1 MSHLDPER
9 SRMKLTD
16 KPIRASVPFSAS
28 SSYSLLIVG
37 SVAGVCVTNSSELV
51 EMHAL
56 RDVVRVIK
64 KERAD
69 QASLLGMLTGVQTRV
84 ETFAAELAHQESLPL
99 SLLSM
104 GKPCSLTESQKLAQ
118 RQIWLGADVD
128 DIKTGQP
135 QLIRNEVALGF
146 ADILLVVW
154 DGVTTDDE
162 VVPLLL
168 SASLAMKPVIWI
180 DTSGVVRVLQREL
193 LTKAQRHIL
202 QCPSPPIQ
210 SLVSCFSSPIS
221 LQNPT
226 KFLQAISDPAFNL
239 DSSDRQ
245 RSATG
250 NSRAGTVHKFMMA
263 LVQGRLKR
271 AFSAV
276 AASPISAYRG
286 PAWDESEGI
295 VASTPVLDEQFDR
308 ADIAASISAGK
319 HRSAAWIS
327 SLASTTAVFAAVAGA
342 INLWTSPH
350 GVFWAFLELG
360 LVALVV
366 SVLWRAKN
374 MRWHRT
380 WIGNRFVAEQ
390 LRYTRMG
397 LPLLAFTKSLSEPSL
412 CVLPGSNGQPNL
424 AVLSEDLRLVQK
436 TIVRMGLP
444 SASAGSVYIAS
455 DSDMLPN
462 LRDYVLAVVRD
473 QVAYHHRVHDE
484 QHKVDHIL
492 HQLSLVL
499 FTLTVAAIGGHFLL
513 HADWL
518 LIFTAFFPAL
528 AAGIHGLTTT
538 LEISR
543 LADQSKTTSEHL
555 HELSEAIEH
564 VLNTSQSPWK
574 NWQHLRYLTL
584 RSAEIMSDE
593 NSQWQ
598 KLVTHQKPKL
608 PA

>member
-1 MSHLDPER
+1 MSEFHRGNFNGKIETR
-9 SRMKLTD
+9 
-16 KPIRASVPFSAS
+16 IPFN
-28 SSYSLLIVG
+28 SLLVVG
-37 SVAGVCVTNSSELV
+37 SVGEQGLTSNGDLAMKQS
-51 EMHAL
+51 L
-56 RDVVRVIK
+56 REVVSVLK
-64 KERAD
+64 NERIN
-69 QASLLGMLTGVQTRV
+69 QASLFGILTGVQSSVDR
-84 ETFAAELAHQESLPL
+84 FAAELALQENLSLC
-99 SLLSM
+99 LLSM
-104 GKPCSLTESQKLAQ
+104 GKPESLTESQKLAQ

-135 QLIRNEVALGF
+135 QSIWNEVAFGYT
-146 ADILLVVW
+146 DILLVVW
-154 DGVTTDDE
+154 DGVTIDDE

-168 SASLAMKPVIWI
+168 SAALAMKPVIWI
-180 DTSGVVRVLQREL
+180 DVTGVVRVLQREL

-210 SLVSCFSSPIS
+210 SLVSCFSSSIA
-221 LQNPT
+221 LQNPAQ
-226 KFLQAISDPAFNL
+226 FFQAITDPVSLL
-239 DSSDRQ
+239 DSSAHQ

-250 NSRAGTVHKFMMA
+250 KSRAGTVHKFMMA
-263 LVQGRLKR
+263 LVQGRFKK

-342 INLWTSPH
+342 INLWSSQH
-350 GVFWAFLELG
+350 GAFWALLELG

-374 MRWHRT
+374 MQWHHT

-397 LPLLAFTKSLSEPSL
+397 LPLLAVTKSLSEPSL
-412 CVLPGSNGQPNL
+412 CVLPGSNSQASL
-424 AVLSEDLRLVQK
+424 AVLSEDLRLVQQ

-444 SASAGSVYIAS
+444 STSKGGVYIAS
-455 DSDMLPN
+455 DSEMLPK

-473 QVAYHHRVHDE
+473 QVAYHHRIHDE
-484 QHKVDHIL
+484 QHKVHHIL

-499 FTLTVAAIGGHFLL
+499 FTLTVAAIAGHFLL

-528 AAGIHGLTTT
+528 AAGIHGLTTA

-543 LADQSKTTSEHL
+543 LADQSKTTAEHL
-555 HELSEAIEH
+555 HELSEAIQN
-564 VLNTSQSPWK
+564 VLNVGQSPWK
-574 NWQHLRYLTL
+574 NWLQLRYLTL

>member
-1 MSHLDPER
+1 MKQSLREVVSVLKNER
-9 SRMKLTD
+9 TD
-16 KPIRASVPFSAS
+16 
-28 SSYSLLIVG
+28 
-37 SVAGVCVTNSSELV
+37 E
-51 EMHAL
+51 
-56 RDVVRVIK
+56 
-64 KERAD
+64 
-69 QASLLGMLTGVQTRV
+69 ASLFGILIGVRTWV
-84 ETFAAELAHQESLPL
+84 EKFAAELAHQERLSLC
-99 SLLSM
+99 LLSM
-104 GKPCSLTESQKLAQ
+104 GKPGSLTESQKLAQ

-128 DIKTGQP
+128 DIKTGLP
-135 QLIRNEVALGF
+135 QSIRNEAALGY

-154 DGVTTDDE
+154 DGVTIDDE

-180 DTSGVVRVLQREL
+180 DVTGVVRVLQREL

-202 QCPSPPIQ
+202 QSPSPPIQ
-210 SLVSCFSSPIS
+210 SLLSSFSSPIA

-226 KFLQAISDPAFNL
+226 LFLQAIADPVSSL
-239 DSSDRQ
+239 DSNDPQ
-245 RSATG
+245 HSATSK
-250 NSRAGTVHKFMMA
+250 SRAGTVHKLMMA
-263 LVQGRLKR
+263 LVQGHFKK

-319 HRSAAWIS
+319 HRSSAWIS

-342 INLWTSPH
+342 INLWSSLH
-350 GVFWAFLELG
+350 GAFWAILELG

-374 MRWHRT
+374 MQWHSK

-397 LPLLAFTKSLSEPSL
+397 LPLLAVTKSLSEPSL
-412 CVLPGSNGQPNL
+412 CVLPDANGQPRL
-424 AVLSEDLRLVQK
+424 AVLSEDLRLVQQ

-444 SASAGSVYIAS
+444 SASTGSVFIAS
-455 DSDMLPN
+455 DSYMLPK
-462 LRDYVLAVVRD
+462 LRDYVLAVVHD
-473 QVAYHHRVHDE
+473 QVAYHHRVHHE

-492 HQLSLVL
+492 HVLSLVL

-543 LADQSKTTSEHL
+543 LADQSKTTAEHL
-555 HELSEAIEH
+555 HELSEAIKN
-564 VLNTSQSPWK
+564 VLNADQSPWE
-574 NWQHLRYLTL
+574 NWLQLRYLTL
-584 RSAEIMSDE
+584 RSAEVMSDE

>member
-1 MSHLDPER
+1 MTFTEKFSR
-9 SRMKLTD
+9 SSVLG
-16 KPIRASVPFSAS
+16 IAASPC
-28 SSYSLLIVG
+28 SLLI
-37 SVAGVCVTNSSELV
+37 AGDVTDLSSTNGGELV
-51 EMHAL
+51 VTQSL
-56 RDVVRVIK
+56 RKVVGVLKNNRT
-64 KERAD
+64 D
-69 QASLLGMLTGVQTRV
+69 QASVLGILTGIRTRL
-84 ETFAAELAHQESLPL
+84 ETFAAELANEESLSL
-99 SLLSM
+99 CLLSM
-104 GKPCSLTESQKLAQ
+104 GKPSSLTESQQLAQ
-118 RQIWLGADVD
+118 RQIWLGAEDD

-135 QLIRNEVALGF
+135 QSIRNEVALGY

-154 DGVTTDDE
+154 DGATIDDE

-168 SASLAMKPVIWI
+168 RASLAMKPVIWV
-180 DTSGVVRVLQREL
+180 DDCGVIRVLQREL

-210 SLVSCFSSPIS
+210 SLVSCFSSPIT
-221 LQNPT
+221 LENPT
-226 KFLQAISDPAFNL
+226 LFLDAIADPEFIK
-239 DSSDRQ
+239 DSIDRQ
-245 RSATG
+245 RSATEA
-250 NSRAGTVHKFMMA
+250 SRAGTVHKFMMA
-263 LVQGRLKR
+263 LVQGRFKK
-271 AFSAV
+271 AFSAL
-276 AASPISAYRG
+276 AASPTSSYRG
-286 PAWDESEGI
+286 PAWEESEGI
-295 VASTPVLDEQFDR
+295 IAFTPVLDKQFDS

-342 INLWTSPH
+342 INLWSSLH
-350 GVFWAFLELG
+350 GAFWALLELG

-374 MRWHRT
+374 MQWHRK

-397 LPLLAFTKSLSEPSL
+397 LPLLAVTKSLSEPSL
-412 CVLPGSNGQPNL
+412 CVLPGTNGQASL
-424 AVLSEDLRLVQK
+424 AVLSEDLRLVQQ

-444 SASAGSVYIAS
+444 SASTGGVYIAS
-455 DSDMLPN
+455 DADILPK

-543 LADQSKTTSEHL
+543 LADQSKATAQHL
-555 HELSEAIEH
+555 QELSEAIKD
-564 VLNTSQSPWK
+564 VLSPNQSSWK
-574 NWQHLRYLTL
+574 NWLQLRYLTL

>member
-1 MSHLDPER
+1 MTIAEKSTHSDMLDRTANP
-9 SRMKLTD
+9 
-16 KPIRASVPFSAS
+16 
-28 SSYSLLIVG
+28 YSLL
-37 SVAGVCVTNSSELV
+37 VAGHAGDLGVSSSGELV
-51 EMHAL
+51 VKQAL
-56 RDVVRVIK
+56 REVVSVLK
-64 KERAD
+64 NECTN
-69 QASLLGMLTGVQTRV
+69 QASLFGILTGVRTSV
-84 ETFAAELAHQESLPL
+84 ELFAAELADQESL
-99 SLLSM
+99 SLCLFAM
-104 GKPCSLTESQKLAQ
+104 EKPSRLTDSQQLAQ

-135 QLIRNEVALGF
+135 QSIRNEVALGY

-154 DGVTTDDE
+154 DGVTFDDE

-168 SASLAMKPVIWI
+168 SAALAMKPVIWI
-180 DTSGVVRVLQREL
+180 DVTGLVRVLQREL
-193 LTKAQRHIL
+193 LTKARRHIL

-210 SLVSCFSSPIS
+210 NLVTCFSLPLE
-221 LQNPT
+221 LQNPSLLL
-226 KFLQAISDPAFNL
+226 KAIAEPISIL
-239 DSSDRQ
+239 DTTDHQEKSSAK
-245 RSATG
+245 SH
-250 NSRAGTVHKFMMA
+250 AGAIHKFMMA
-263 LVQGRLKR
+263 VVQGSLKK
-271 AFSAV
+271 AFAAV
-276 AASPISAYRG
+276 TASPISAYRG
-286 PAWDESEGI
+286 PAWDKSEGI

-319 HRSAAWIS
+319 HRSAAWVS

-342 INLWTSPH
+342 INLWSNPH
-350 GVFWAFLELG
+350 GAFWALLELG

-374 MRWHRT
+374 MQWHRT

-397 LPLLAFTKSLSEPSL
+397 LPLLAVTKSLAEPSL
-412 CVLPGSNGQPNL
+412 RVLPGVNGQPSL
-424 AVLSEDLRLVQK
+424 AVLSEDLRLVQQ

-444 SASAGSVYIAS
+444 SASEGGVYIAS
-455 DSDMLPN
+455 ASEMLPS
-462 LRDYVLAVVRD
+462 LRDYVFAVVRD
-473 QVAYHHRVHDE
+473 QVAYHHRIHDE
-484 QHKVDHIL
+484 QHRIDHIL
-492 HQLSLVL
+492 HQFSLVL

-543 LADQSKTTSEHL
+543 LADQSKTTAQHL
-555 HELSEAIEH
+555 HELSEAIKD
-564 VLNTSQSPWK
+564 VLNTGQSPWK
-574 NWQHLRYLTL
+574 NWLQLRYLTL

>member
-1 MSHLDPER
+1 MTFIEKSTRLNELDR
-9 SRMKLTD
+9 T
-16 KPIRASVPFSAS
+16 ANTFT
-28 SSYSLLIVG
+28 LL
-37 SVAGVCVTNSSELV
+37 VAGPADDLSSNNSGEPV
-51 EMHAL
+51 VMHSL
-56 RDVVRVIK
+56 RDVVSVLK
-64 KERAD
+64 NERTN
-69 QASLLGMLTGVQTRV
+69 QASLLGILTGVQTQV
-84 ETFAAELAHQESLPL
+84 ETFAAELAHQECLSLC
-99 SLLSM
+99 LLSM
-104 GKPCSLTESQKLAQ
+104 GKPGSLTESQKLAQ
-118 RQIWLGADVD
+118 RQIWLGAEVD
-128 DIKTGQP
+128 DIKTGLP
-135 QLIRNEVALGF
+135 QSIRNEVALGY

-154 DGVTTDDE
+154 DGVNIDDE

-168 SASLAMKPVIWI
+168 SAALAMKSVIWI
-180 DTSGVVRVLQREL
+180 DVTGVVRVLQREL

-210 SLVSCFSSPIS
+210 SLVSCFSSPIA

-226 KFLQAISDPAFNL
+226 LFLQSIADPTYIK
-239 DSSDRQ
+239 DSSNHQ

-250 NSRAGTVHKFMMA
+250 KSRAGTVHKFMMG
-263 LVQGRLKR
+263 LVQGRFKK
-271 AFSAV
+271 AFSAL

-286 PAWDESEGI
+286 PAWEKSEGV
-295 VASTPVLDEQFDR
+295 VAFTPVLDEQFDS

-342 INLWTSPH
+342 INLWSSLH
-350 GVFWAFLELG
+350 GAFWALLELG

-374 MRWHRT
+374 MQWHRK

-397 LPLLAFTKSLSEPSL
+397 LPLLAVTKSLSEPSL
-412 CVLPGSNGQPNL
+412 CVLLGTNGQASL
-424 AVLSEDLRLVQK
+424 AVLSEDLRLVQQ

-444 SASAGSVYIAS
+444 SASTGGLYIAS
-455 DSDMLPN
+455 DSDMLPK

-543 LADQSKTTSEHL
+543 LADQSKVTAQHL
-555 HELSEAIEH
+555 HELSDAIKD
-564 VLNTSQSPWK
+564 VLSSDQSPWS
-574 NWQHLRYLTL
+574 NWLQLRYLTL
-584 RSAEIMSDE
+584 RAAEIMSDE

>member
-1 MSHLDPER
+1 MQH
-9 SRMKLTD
+9 
-16 KPIRASVPFSAS
+16 SALNP
-28 SSYSLLIVG
+28 YTVL
-37 SVAGVCVTNSSELV
+37 VAGAVC
-51 EMHAL
+51 
-56 RDVVRVIK
+56 
-64 KERAD
+64 D
-69 QASLLGMLTGVQTRV
+69 QASVSRNDAGSSEALCEVIRTLKNHLNTEDFLCEILTGVRTSIDV
-84 ETFAAELAHQESLPL
+84 LAAELAHQETLPF
-99 SLLSM
+99 SLLAI
-104 GKPCSLTESQKLAQ
+104 GKPCQLTELQKLAQ

-135 QLIRNEVALGF
+135 QSIWNEVAFGYT
-146 ADILLVVW
+146 DILLVVW
-154 DGVTTDDE
+154 DGVTIDDE

-168 SASLAMKPVIWI
+168 SAALAMKPVIWI
-180 DTSGVVRVLQREL
+180 DVTGVVRVLQREL
-193 LTKAQRHIL
+193 LTKAQRHLL
-202 QCPSPPIQ
+202 QCPCSPIQ
-210 SLVSCFSSPIS
+210 SLVSCFSSPIA

-226 KFLQAISDPAFNL
+226 QFLQAITDPVSLL
-239 DSSDRQ
+239 DSSGHQ

-250 NSRAGTVHKFMMA
+250 KSRAGTVHKFMMA
-263 LVQGRLKR
+263 LVQGRFKK
-271 AFSAV
+271 AFSTL

-308 ADIAASISAGK
+308 ADIAASISAG
-319 HRSAAWIS
+319 AAWIS

-342 INLWTSPH
+342 INLWSSQH
-350 GVFWAFLELG
+350 GAFWALLELG

-374 MRWHRT
+374 MQWHHT

-397 LPLLAFTKSLSEPSL
+397 LPLLAVTKSLSEPSL
-412 CVLPGSNGQPNL
+412 CVLPGSNSQASL
-424 AVLSEDLRLVQK
+424 AVLSEDLRLVQQ

-444 SASAGSVYIAS
+444 STSKGGVYIAS
-455 DSDMLPN
+455 DSEMLPK

-473 QVAYHHRVHDE
+473 QVAYHHRIHDE
-484 QHKVDHIL
+484 QHKVHHIL

-528 AAGIHGLTTT
+528 AAGIHGLTTA

-543 LADQSKTTSEHL
+543 LADQSKTTAEHL
-555 HELSEAIEH
+555 HELSEAIQN
-564 VLNTSQSPWK
+564 VLNVGQSPWK
-574 NWQHLRYLTL
+574 NWLQLRYLTL

>member
-1 MSHLDPER
+1 MFFANKATHPRMLDRISNP
-9 SRMKLTD
+9 
-16 KPIRASVPFSAS
+16 
-28 SSYSLLIVG
+28 YSLL
-37 SVAGVCVTNSSELV
+37 VAGHAGDLSLNSIGEFVVKQALSE
-51 EMHAL
+51 
-56 RDVVRVIK
+56 VVSLLK
-64 KERAD
+64 KEHTDRP
-69 QASLLGMLTGVQTRV
+69 SLIGILTGVRTRV
-84 ETFAAELAHQESLPL
+84 ETFAAELAHQEGLSLC
-99 SLLSM
+99 LLSM
-104 GKPCSLTESQKLAQ
+104 GKPGSLTESQKLAQ
-118 RQIWLGADVD
+118 RQIWLGAEID

-135 QLIRNEVALGF
+135 QSIRNEVALGY

-154 DGVTTDDE
+154 DGVSIDDE

-168 SASLAMKPVIWI
+168 SAALAMKPVIWI
-180 DTSGVVRVLQREL
+180 DVTGVVRVLQREL

-210 SLVSCFSSPIS
+210 SLVSCFSLPIA
-221 LQNPT
+221 LQNPSL
-226 KFLQAISDPAFNL
+226 FLQAIADPATFL
-239 DSSDRQ
+239 DSSAHQ
-245 RSATG
+245 RDAIG
-250 NSRAGTVHKFMMA
+250 KSRAGTVHKFMMA
-263 LVQGRLKR
+263 LVQGRFKKALTT
-271 AFSAV
+271 V

-295 VASTPVLDEQFDR
+295 VASTPVLDKQFDR

-342 INLWTSPH
+342 INLWSSLH
-350 GVFWAFLELG
+350 GAFWALLELG

-374 MRWHRT
+374 MQWHRK

-397 LPLLAFTKSLSEPSL
+397 LPLLAVTKSLSEPSL
-412 CVLPGSNGQPNL
+412 CVLPGTNGQASL
-424 AVLSEDLRLVQK
+424 AVLSEDLLLVQQ

-444 SASAGSVYIAS
+444 SASTGSVFIAS
-455 DSDMLPN
+455 DSDMLPK

-499 FTLTVAAIGGHFLL
+499 FTLTVAAIGAHFLL

-543 LADQSKTTSEHL
+543 LADQSKTTAEHL
-555 HELSEAIEH
+555 HELSEAIKN
-564 VLNTSQSPWK
+564 VLNADQSSWK
-574 NWQHLRYLTL
+574 NWLQLRYLTL

>member
-1 MSHLDPER
+1 MTFTEKSTP
-9 SRMKLTD
+9 S
-16 KPIRASVPFSAS
+16 SVLGSTATP
-28 SSYSLLIVG
+28 YSLLVTG
-37 SVAGVCVTNSSELV
+37 DVTDLSSTNSGELV
-51 EMHAL
+51 VMQSL
-56 RDVVRVIK
+56 REVVSVLK
-64 KERAD
+64 NERAD
-69 QASLLGMLTGVQTRV
+69 QASILEILTGVRTQV
-84 ETFAAELAHQESLPL
+84 ETFAAELAHQECLSLC
-99 SLLSM
+99 LLSM
-104 GKPCSLTESQKLAQ
+104 GKPGSLTESQKIAQ
-118 RQIWLGADVD
+118 RQIWLGAEID

-135 QLIRNEVALGF
+135 QSIRNEVALGY
-146 ADILLVVW
+146 ADILLIVW
-154 DGVTTDDE
+154 DGVTVDDE

-168 SASLAMKPVIWI
+168 SAALAMKPVIWI
-180 DTSGVVRVLQREL
+180 DLTGMVRVLKREL

-210 SLVSCFSSPIS
+210 SLASCFSSPIA
-221 LQNPT
+221 LKNPT
-226 KFLQAISDPAFNL
+226 QFLQAIADPVSFL
-239 DSSDRQ
+239 DSSAHQ
-245 RSATG
+245 LNETG
-250 NSRAGTVHKFMMA
+250 KSRAGTIHKFMMA
-263 LVQGRLKR
+263 LVQGRFKK

-319 HRSAAWIS
+319 HRSAAWVS

-342 INLWTSPH
+342 INLWSSPH
-350 GVFWAFLELG
+350 GVFWALLELG

-374 MRWHRT
+374 MHWHRT

-397 LPLLAFTKSLSEPSL
+397 LPLLAVTKSLLEPSL
-412 CVLPGSNGQPNL
+412 CVLPGANGQASL
-424 AVLSEDLRLVQK
+424 AVLSEDLRLVQQ

-444 SASAGSVYIAS
+444 SASKGGVYIAS
-455 DSDMLPN
+455 DSEMLPK

-473 QVAYHHRVHDE
+473 QVAYHHRIHDE

-543 LADQSKTTSEHL
+543 LADQSKTTAEHL
-555 HELSEAIEH
+555 HELSEAIKN
-564 VLNTSQSPWK
+564 VLNADQSPWK
-574 NWQHLRYLTL
+574 NWLQLRYLTL

>member
-1 MSHLDPER
+1 MTFAEKSTHSDMVDHTANP
-9 SRMKLTD
+9 
-16 KPIRASVPFSAS
+16 
-28 SSYSLLIVG
+28 YSLL
-37 SVAGVCVTNSSELV
+37 VAGHAGDLSATSGGELV
-51 EMHAL
+51 VKQAL
-56 RDVVRVIK
+56 REVVSVLK
-64 KERAD
+64 NERTN
-69 QASLLGMLTGVQTRV
+69 QASIFGILTGVRTRV
-84 ETFAAELAHQESLPL
+84 EMFAAELADQESL
-99 SLLSM
+99 SLCLLAM
-104 GKPCSLTESQKLAQ
+104 GKPGSLTESQKLAQ
-118 RQIWLGADVD
+118 RQIWMGAEVD

-135 QLIRNEVALGF
+135 QSIRNEVALGY

-154 DGVTTDDE
+154 DGVAIDDE

-180 DTSGVVRVLQREL
+180 DAIGLVRVLQREL
-193 LTKAQRHIL
+193 LTKALRHIL

-210 SLVSCFSSPIS
+210 NLVTCFSLPLDLQKPS
-221 LQNPT
+221 LLL
-226 KFLQAISDPAFNL
+226 KAIAEPVSILDASDPQEK
-239 DSSDRQ
+239 SSGK
-245 RSATG
+245 SH
-250 NSRAGTVHKFMMA
+250 AGTIHNFMMA
-263 LVQGRLKR
+263 VVQGRLKK
-271 AFSAV
+271 AFAAV
-276 AASPISAYRG
+276 TASPISAYRG
-286 PAWDESEGI
+286 PAWDKSEGI

-319 HRSAAWIS
+319 HRSAAWVS

-342 INLWTSPH
+342 INLWSSPH
-350 GVFWAFLELG
+350 GAFWALLELG

-366 SVLWRAKN
+366 LVLWRAKN
-374 MRWHRT
+374 MQWHRT

-397 LPLLAFTKSLSEPSL
+397 LPLLAVTKSLSEPSL
-412 CVLPGSNGQPNL
+412 CILPGANGQPSL
-424 AVLSEDLRLVQK
+424 AVLSEDLRLIQQ

-444 SASAGSVYIAS
+444 SASKGGVYVAS
-455 DSDMLPN
+455 ASEMLPS

-473 QVAYHHRVHDE
+473 QVAYHHRIHDE
-484 QHKVDHIL
+484 QHQVDHIL

-499 FTLTVAAIGGHFLL
+499 FCLTVAAIGGHFLL
-513 HADWL
+513 HAAWL

-543 LADQSKTTSEHL
+543 LADQSKNTAKQL
-555 HELSEAIEH
+555 HELSEAIKN
-564 VLNTSQSPWK
+564 VLTTSQSPWK
-574 NWQHLRYLTL
+574 SWLQLRHLTL
-584 RSAEIMSDE
+584 RSAAIMSDE

>member
-1 MSHLDPER
+1 MTFTEKFIR
-9 SRMKLTD
+9 S
-16 KPIRASVPFSAS
+16 SVLGSTSTPR
-28 SSYSLLIVG
+28 SLLVVG
-37 SVAGVCVTNSSELV
+37 DVTDLPSTSIGDLVVMQSLREVVSVLKN
-51 EMHAL
+51 
-56 RDVVRVIK
+56 
-64 KERAD
+64 ERTD
-69 QASLLGMLTGVQTRV
+69 QASLLKILTGVRTQV
-84 ETFAAELAHQESLPL
+84 EAFAAELAHQECLSLC
-99 SLLSM
+99 LLSM
-104 GKPCSLTESQKLAQ
+104 GKPGSLTQSQKLAQ
-118 RQIWLGADVD
+118 RQIWLGAEAE
-128 DIKTGQP
+128 DIKTGLP
-135 QLIRNEVALGF
+135 QSIRNEVALGY

-154 DGVTTDDE
+154 DGVSIDDE

-168 SASLAMKPVIWI
+168 SAALAMKPVIWI
-180 DTSGVVRVLQREL
+180 DVIGVVRVLQREL

-210 SLVSCFSSPIS
+210 SLVSCFSLPIA
-221 LQNPT
+221 LQNPSL
-226 KFLQAISDPAFNL
+226 FFQAIADPATFL
-239 DSSDRQ
+239 DSSAHQ

-250 NSRAGTVHKFMMA
+250 KSRAGTVHKFMMA
-263 LVQGRLKR
+263 LVQGRFQKALT
-271 AFSAV
+271 AV

-286 PAWDESEGI
+286 PAWDKSEGI

-308 ADIAASISAGK
+308 ADVAASISAGK

-342 INLWTSPH
+342 INLWSSLH
-350 GVFWAFLELG
+350 GAFWALLELS

-374 MRWHRT
+374 MQWHQK

-397 LPLLAFTKSLSEPSL
+397 LPLLAVTKSLSEPSL
-412 CVLPGSNGQPNL
+412 CVLPGTNGQASL
-424 AVLSEDLRLVQK
+424 AVLSEDLRLVQQ

-444 SASAGSVYIAS
+444 SASTGSVYIAS
-455 DSDMLPN
+455 DSDMLPK

-492 HQLSLVL
+492 HQLSLVF

-543 LADQSKTTSEHL
+543 LADQSKVTAQHL
-555 HELSEAIEH
+555 HELSDAIKH
-564 VLNTSQSPWK
+564 VLNTDQSPWK
-574 NWQHLRYLTL
+574 NWLQLRYLTL

>member
-1 MSHLDPER
+1 MRLPTE
-9 SRMKLTD
+9 
-16 KPIRASVPFSAS
+16 FQC
-28 SSYSLLIVG
+28 LLI
-37 SVAGVCVTNSSELV
+37 AG
-51 EMHAL
+51 
-56 RDVVRVIK
+56 DI
-64 KERAD
+64 ER
-69 QASLLGMLTGVQTRV
+69 ASLLVSDVNAIERSLVAVVELLKRESVGEDSFFKILTGVRNWV
-84 ETFAAELAHQESLPL
+84 EAFAAELAYQQNLALH
-99 SLLSM
+99 LLSM
-104 GKPCSLTESQKLAQ
+104 GAPGGLTGSQKLAQ
-118 RQIWLGADVD
+118 RQIWLGAAVD
-128 DIKTGQP
+128 EIKTGLP
-135 QLIRNEVALGF
+135 QLIRNEVALGY
-146 ADILLVVW
+146 ADTLLVVW
-154 DGVTTDDE
+154 DGETIDDE

-168 SASLAMKPVIWI
+168 GAALAMKPVIWI
-180 DTSGVVRVLQREL
+180 DETGAIRVLQREL
-193 LTKAQRHIL
+193 LTKARRHLL
-202 QCPSPPIQ
+202 QCPSPSIQ
-210 SLVSCFSSPIS
+210 SLVSCFSSPIA

-226 KFLQAISDPAFNL
+226 LFLQAIADPAYIE
-239 DSSDRQ
+239 DASDGQSS
-245 RSATG
+245 AG
-250 NSRAGTVHKFMMA
+250 GKSRAGTVHKFMMS
-263 LVQGRLKR
+263 LVQGRFKKALT
-271 AFSAV
+271 AL

-286 PAWDESEGI
+286 PAWEASEGI
-295 VASTPVLDEQFDR
+295 VASTPVLDKQFDR

-342 INLWTSPH
+342 INLWSSLH
-350 GVFWAFLELG
+350 GAFWALLELG

-374 MRWHRT
+374 MQWHRK

-397 LPLLAFTKSLSEPSL
+397 LPLLAVTKSLSEPSL
-412 CVLPGSNGQPNL
+412 CVLPGANGQASL
-424 AVLSEDLRLVQK
+424 AVLSEDLRIVQQ

-444 SASAGSVYIAS
+444 SASTGSVYIAS
-455 DSDMLPN
+455 ESDMLPK

-473 QVAYHHRVHDE
+473 QVAYHHRVHNE

-528 AAGIHGLTTT
+528 AAGIHGLTTS

-543 LADQSKTTSEHL
+543 LADQSKVTAQHL
-555 HELSEAIEH
+555 HELSDALKH
-564 VLNTSQSPWK
+564 VLNKDQSPWK
-574 NWQHLRYLTL
+574 NWLQLRYLTL

>member
-1 MSHLDPER
+1 MTFTEKYIR
-9 SRMKLTD
+9 SNLLGSEST
-16 KPIRASVPFSAS
+16 PQ
-28 SSYSLLIVG
+28 SLL
-37 SVAGVCVTNSSELV
+37 VAGDVTALSSTNGGELV
-51 EMHAL
+51 VMKSL
-56 RDVVRVIK
+56 REVVSVLK
-64 KERAD
+64 NERAD
-69 QASLLGMLTGVQTRV
+69 QATSLEVLTGTRSPV
-84 ETFAAELAHQESLPL
+84 ETFAAELAAQESLSL
-99 SLLSM
+99 CLLSM
-104 GKPCSLTESQKLAQ
+104 GKPSSLTESQKLAQ
-118 RQIWLGADVD
+118 RQIWLGAEVD
-128 DIKTGQP
+128 DIKTGLP
-135 QLIRNEVALGF
+135 QSIRNEVALGY

-154 DGVTTDDE
+154 DGVTIDDE

-168 SASLAMKPVIWI
+168 SAALAMKPVIWI
-180 DTSGVVRVLQREL
+180 DVTGVVRVLQREL

-202 QCPSPPIQ
+202 QCPSLPIH
-210 SLVSCFSSPIS
+210 SLVSCFSSPTA
-221 LQNPT
+221 LQNPAI
-226 KFLQAISDPAFNL
+226 FLQAIMDPACIL

-250 NSRAGTVHKFMMA
+250 KSRAGTVHKFMMA
-263 LVQGRLKR
+263 LVQGRFKK

-295 VASTPVLDEQFDR
+295 VASTPVLDEQFDH
-308 ADIAASISAGK
+308 ADVAASISAGK
-319 HRSAAWIS
+319 HRSGAWIS

-342 INLWTSPH
+342 INLWSSLH
-350 GVFWAFLELG
+350 GAFWAILELG

-374 MRWHRT
+374 MQWHRK

-397 LPLLAFTKSLSEPSL
+397 LPLLAVTKSLAEPSL
-412 CVLPGSNGQPNL
+412 CVLPDANGQPRL
-424 AVLSEDLRLVQK
+424 AVLSEDLRLIQQ

-444 SASAGSVYIAS
+444 SASTGGVYIAS
-455 DSDMLPN
+455 NSDMLPK

-473 QVAYHHRVHDE
+473 QVAYHHRVHHE

-492 HQLSLVL
+492 HQLSLIL

-543 LADQSKTTSEHL
+543 LADQSKTTAEHL
-555 HELSEAIEH
+555 HELSEAIKN
-564 VLNTSQSPWK
+564 VLNSDQSPWN
-574 NWQHLRYLTL
+574 NWLQLRYLTL

>member
-1 MSHLDPER
+1 MTFTEKSTR
-9 SRMKLTD
+9 S
-16 KPIRASVPFSAS
+16 SVLGVTATPC
-28 SSYSLLIVG
+28 SLLVTG
-37 SVAGVCVTNSSELV
+37 DVTDLSSTNGGELLVMQSLREVVSVLKN
-51 EMHAL
+51 
-56 RDVVRVIK
+56 
-64 KERAD
+64 ERAD
-69 QASLLGMLTGVQTRV
+69 QASLLGILTGVRTRV
-84 ETFAAELAHQESLPL
+84 ETFAAELAHQECLSLC
-99 SLLSM
+99 LLSM
-104 GKPCSLTESQKLAQ
+104 GKPGSLTESQKLAQ
-118 RQIWLGADVD
+118 RQIWLGAEID
-128 DIKTGQP
+128 DIKTGKP
-135 QLIRNEVALGF
+135 QSIRNEVALGY

-154 DGVTTDDE
+154 DGVSIDDE

-168 SASLAMKPVIWI
+168 SAALAMKPVIWI
-180 DTSGVVRVLQREL
+180 DVTGVVRVLQREL

-210 SLVSCFSSPIS
+210 SLVSCFSLPIA
-221 LQNPT
+221 LQNPLL
-226 KFLQAISDPAFNL
+226 FLQAIADPATFL
-239 DSSDRQ
+239 DSSAHQ
-245 RSATG
+245 RDSIG
-250 NSRAGTVHKFMMA
+250 KSRAGTVHKFMMA
-263 LVQGRLKR
+263 LVQGRFKKALT
-271 AFSAV
+271 AV

-308 ADIAASISAGK
+308 ADVAASISAGK

-342 INLWTSPH
+342 INLWSSLH
-350 GVFWAFLELG
+350 GAFWALLELG

-374 MRWHRT
+374 MQWHRK

-397 LPLLAFTKSLSEPSL
+397 LPLLAVTKSLSEPSL
-412 CVLPGSNGQPNL
+412 CVLPGTNGQASL
-424 AVLSEDLRLVQK
+424 AVLSEDLRLVQQ

-444 SASAGSVYIAS
+444 SASTGSVYIAS
-455 DSDMLPN
+455 DSDMLPK

-543 LADQSKTTSEHL
+543 LADQSKTTAEHL
-555 HELSEAIEH
+555 HELSEAIKN
-564 VLNTSQSPWK
+564 VLNADQSPWK
-574 NWQHLRYLTL
+574 NWLQLRYLTL